1 MTTTQEPKKTILVVD
16 DEKHIV
22 TYLETLLRDNGYDT
36 IAAPDGEVALK
47 EMRTKKPDL
56 VTLDIT
62 MPKMSGVRFYRELK
76 EDPDLATTPVVI
88 VTAVT
93 GYGGDPDEFKKFIS
107 TRKQVPPPDGYVAK
121 PIDKQELLD
130 TIKRLLA

>member
-1 MTTTQEPKKTILVVD
+1 MSTTQGSRKKILVVD

-36 IAAPDGEVALK
+36 ISACDGDAGLK
-47 EMRTKKPDL
+47 EARSGKPDL
-56 VTLDIT
+56 ITLDIT
-62 MPKMSGVRFYRELK
+62 MPKTSGVRFYRELK
-76 EDPDLATTPVVI
+76 EDPNLASTPVVI

-93 GYGGDPDEFKKFIS
+93 GYGGDPEEFKKFIS
-107 TRKQVPPPDGYVAK
+107 TRKQVPPPEGYVAK